1 MSARDERIR
10 ASVGHGPWILASLT
24 ALVWMAQGSASWYVV
39 GHACPSGERQWS
51 LGVARG
57 IVLALTVVALAI
69 AITAIARA
77 VRTLRATAPLPEGK
91 QFPTLAET
99 MAEQKRFT
107 AMMALL
113 AGATLT
119 LGIVFAGLS
128 ALVIRV
134 CGEMR

>member
-1 MSARDERIR
+1 MSERDEKLRSR
-10 ASVGHGPWILASLT
+10 VGHGPWVLAALT
-24 ALVWMAQGSASWYVV
+24 ALVWMAQGAASWYVV

-57 IVLALTVVALAI
+57 IVLALTVGALAI
-69 AITAIARA
+69 AITAIAKS
-77 VRTLRATAPLPEGK
+77 VRTLRTTAPLPEGK

-107 AMMALL
+107 AMVALL
-113 AGATLT
+113 AGAALT

>member
-1 MSARDERIR
+1 MSARDEELRSS
-10 ASVGHGPWILASLT
+10 AGHGPWILASLT

-51 LGVARG
+51 LSAARG
-57 IVLALTVVALAI
+57 VVLALTVVALAI

-77 VRTLRATAPLPEGK
+77 VRTLRTTAPLPEGK
-91 QFPTLAET
+91 QFPTLGET

-107 AMMALL
+107 AMMTLL

>member
-1 MSARDERIR
+1 MSERDEKIR
-10 ASVGHGPWILASLT
+10 SSVGHGPWLLAALT
-24 ALVWMAQGSASWYVV
+24 ALVWMAQGAASWYVV

-51 LGVARG
+51 LGVARAV
-57 IVLALTVVALAI
+57 VLALTVAALAI
-69 AITAIARA
+69 AITAIARS

-91 QFPTLAET
+91 QFPSLAET

-107 AMMALL
+107 AMVALL
-113 AGATLT
+113 AGAALT